1 MDKVGLRCEMK
12 TRRDHCTPVCGTYQR
27 DIPFHGRRRLRD
39 FRTRLCDC
47 ARLALP
53 RSSVDFRLQ
62 MRDSIQLRNPD
73 GQIVDTYIAGIEL
86 LCGPEVKDRM
96 VSLLPQNVRKRDA
109 PNGTEIW
116 LIRER

>member
-1 MDKVGLRCEMK
+1 VTFLSTAEDAYGSS
-12 TRRDHCTPVCGTYQR
+12 
-27 DIPFHGRRRLRD
+27 GRG
-39 FRTRLCDC
+39 CVIVP
-47 ARLALP
+47 ALP

-96 VSLLPQNVRKRDA
+96 VSLLPQNVTKRDA